1 MNTATFQTDGQT
13 NDVLQQYC
21 DLYVASRGKNRRHH
35 ANFEDYFDGM
45 KNK

>member
-1 MNTATFQTDGQT
+1 MNTATFQTDGLT

-35 ANFEDYFDGM
+35 ANFED
-45 KNK
+45 